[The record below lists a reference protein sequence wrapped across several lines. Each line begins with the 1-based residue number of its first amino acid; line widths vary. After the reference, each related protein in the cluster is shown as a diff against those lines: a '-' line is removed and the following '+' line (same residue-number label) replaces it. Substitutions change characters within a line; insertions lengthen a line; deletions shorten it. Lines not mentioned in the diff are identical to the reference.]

1 MNDFL
6 VSMNPEVFSI
16 TAMIVGLII
25 EDDYTADEL
34 NSIGNWLILVG
45 QVTLTTSAQQQLIN
59 NKYQENE
66 GSRIKS
72 DAGNHASK
80 NNPIARNSDV
90 ERLYQEIRDL
100 QEEINELKKT
110 YPNG

>member
-6 VSMNPEVFSI
+6 ISMNPEVFSI
-16 TAMIVGLII
+16 IGMIVGLII

-45 QVTLTTSAQQQLIN
+45 QITLTTSAQQQLIN
-59 NKYQENE
+59 NKYQDNE

-72 DAGNHASK
+72 DSNNHASK
-80 NNPIARNSDV
+80 NNPIARNTDI
-90 ERLYQEIRDL
+90 ERLYQEIAIL
-100 QEEINELKKT
+100 QEEIDSLKKT
-110 YPNG
+110 YPNE